1 MKILLTI
8 TLWFTLMCST
18 VTASIVDCK
27 NFINQFDLKAKT
39 FTPTAEQLALRTAA
53 EEKLQAMD
61 QEGCVADIKKAI
73 SLFKVSK

>member
-1 MKILLTI
+1 MKTILSI
-8 TLWFTLMCST
+8 TVVLALLWST
-18 VTASIVDCK
+18 AQSSIVDCK

-39 FTPTAEQLALRTAA
+39 FTPTEEQLILRTEA
-53 EEKLQAMD
+53 EAKLKQND

>member
-1 MKILLTI
+1 MKILLSI
-8 TLWFTLMCST
+8 TVLLALVWST
-18 VTASIVDCK
+18 VTASIVDCR
-27 NFINQFDLKAKT
+27 NFIDQFDLKAKT

>member
-1 MKILLTI
+1 MKTILSI
-8 TLWFTLMCST
+8 TVVLALLWST
-18 VTASIVDCK
+18 AQSSIVDCK
-27 NFINQFDLKAKT
+27 NFINQFDLKART

>member
-1 MKILLTI
+1 MKILLSI
-8 TLWFTLMCST
+8 TVVLALLWST

-27 NFINQFDLKAKT
+27 NFIDQFDLKAKT
-39 FTPTAEQLALRTAA
+39 FKPTEEQLALRTEA
-53 EEKLQAMD
+53 EAKLKMND

>member
-1 MKILLTI
+1 MIPKKFIFVGPESSGKTTLCKLLSEKYN
-8 TLWFTLMCST
+8 TLWVQEYCR
-18 VTASIVDCK
+18 V
-27 NFINQFDLKAKT
+27 
-39 FTPTAEQLALRTAA
+39 AA